1 MLLCVSFGLTN
12 RFWKYFKYCLCKTY
26 FVFEILNRE
35 WLKILILG
43 KLGLKLVFWKSISSL
58 THAILFLIFNT
69 LRSVFKNQVIFSKKM
84 FFPDFRLIQTVF
96 RSIKISFK
104 ILGEPLSIS
113 IDRNC
118 FSINRISWIRFFK
131 NWFWLFQNHFFK
143 SFSELFS
150 LSPIRTW
157 LHLRFLSFLIIFL
170 QGFSLQ
176 ISVRPFYPSFCF
188 YFHISCIIIW
198 GFRTY
203 TYLGFLMIKA
213 IFSEI
218 DLWVL
223 FLWYF
228 YHDLCWKI
236 WSIWSFGMNSNF

>member
-12 RFWKYFKYCLCKTY
+12 RFWNYFKYCLCKTY

-143 SFSELFS
+143 SFSKLFS

-157 LHLRFLSFLIIFL
+157 LHLRFLSFFIILFARFL
-170 QGFSLQ
+170 FSNTGKTLLPFFLLLFSHFMHFNLG
-176 ISVRPFYPSFCF
+176 ISNQYIHGVF
-188 YFHISCIIIW
+188 
-198 GFRTY
+198 
-203 TYLGFLMIKA
+203 
-213 IFSEI
+213 
-218 DLWVL
+218 D
-223 FLWYF
+223 
-228 YHDLCWKI
+228 D
-236 WSIWSFGMNSNF
+236 